1 MKINFFNLFRRGNI
15 LQDYFPIEQFGIIS
29 ENMSLYPLF
38 LPLEKDKVYA
48 YSARFM
54 IKPED
59 LPVVEQVVEF
69 FFHGKLTQEKKTFA
83 DHDKILICYKFK
95 EFNHDVVRLITNDN
109 GFIACICEKKL
120 EPPGPEEIFPDR
132 DLSTYGSL
140 QGDMQFWWDIYWGP
154 FWSHLTEDEK
164 FKYFERGDLAED
176 TIQFLGF
183 HR

>member
-1 MKINFFNLFRRGNI
+1 M
-15 LQDYFPIEQFGIIS
+15 QDYFPIEQFSVIS
-29 ENMSLYPLF
+29 GNTSLYPLF

-83 DHDKILICYKFK
+83 DHDKMLICYKFK